1 MNHSRESYDRLAREL
16 GGYRHP
22 WTRVLS
28 GPDPELSFDLWLN
41 NLLTPQTRVLEAG
54 CGHGPDAAR
63 FGPEDRV
70 SVLAHAPTWEDWQM
84 RGEFMGKLAR
94 RADWDAEATA
104 RGMPYRE
111 ERHLVLARQLGA
123 GA

>member
-28 GPDPELSFDLWLN
+28 GPDPELTFDLWLSR
-41 NLLTPQTRVLEAG
+41 LLTPQTRVLEAG

-70 SVLAHAPTWEDWQM
+70 SVLALATRERPASTVVPGPDNPGI
-84 RGEFMGKLAR
+84 RGFSQSIG
-94 RADWDAEATA
+94 
-104 RGMPYRE
+104 
-111 ERHLVLARQLGA
+111 
-123 GA
+123 